1 MTKELIAIDRG
12 IMMNQIQLYKKKKN
26 PLFTLAIYLLVILV
40 ILGGGIL
47 LYYNS
52 LLKPVDSNGEKKILE
67 IPKGYTVKNVAKLL
81 EKEGI
86 IKEDFAFQIAVRLD
100 HKQNQLQ
107 SGRYLLSSSMAMNEI
122 INRITNGQVIDDS
135 IKVTIPEGYE
145 LKMIAEKIEK
155 SGLTTKEKFIK
166 AAQNTEQY
174 DYPFLESLPKD
185 KNRKYLLEGYLFPDT
200 YKFSKDTT
208 EQEIIDTML
217 NRFNEVF
224 KEEYYKR
231 AEQLGMT
238 VDDIVTMASLIE
250 REAKH
255 DNERALI
262 SGVYYKRLDM
272 GMKLQCDATIQYALG
287 KQKKRLFYSDLE
299 IDSSYNTYKH
309 AGLPVGPI
317 SSVGEASIKAA
328 LYPEDTDYIY
338 YVAKEDGSH
347 VFSRTLEEH
356 NKAKNKVLK
365 D

>member
-1 MTKELIAIDRG
+1 MKQT
-12 IMMNQIQLYKKKKN
+12 QLYRKKKN
-26 PLFTLAIYLLVILV
+26 PLFTLVIYLLVILV
-40 ILGGGIL
+40 MLGGGIL

-52 LLKPVDSNGEKKILE
+52 LLNPADSNGEKKIVE
-67 IPKGYTVKNVAKLL
+67 IPKGYTVKDVAKLL

-86 IKEDFAFQIAVRLD
+86 IKKDLAFEVAVKLD
-100 HKQNQLQ
+100 NKQNQLQ

-122 INRITNGQVIDDS
+122 INSIANGQAIDDS

-145 LKMIAEKIEK
+145 LEMIAEKMEQA
-155 SGLTTKEKFIK
+155 GLTTKEKFIK
-166 AAQNTEQY
+166 AAQNIDQY
-174 DYPFLESLPKD
+174 DYPFLESLPRDKD
-185 KNRKYLLEGYLFPDT
+185 RKYLLEGYLFPDT
-200 YKFSKDTT
+200 YKFSKDVT
-208 EQEIIDTML
+208 EEEIIDAML
-217 NRFNEVF
+217 NRFNKVF
-224 KEEYYKR
+224 KKRYYKR
-231 AEQLGMT
+231 VEQLGMT

-287 KQKKRLFYSDLE
+287 EQKQRLLYSDLE

-356 NKAKNKVLK
+356 NKAKNEVLK